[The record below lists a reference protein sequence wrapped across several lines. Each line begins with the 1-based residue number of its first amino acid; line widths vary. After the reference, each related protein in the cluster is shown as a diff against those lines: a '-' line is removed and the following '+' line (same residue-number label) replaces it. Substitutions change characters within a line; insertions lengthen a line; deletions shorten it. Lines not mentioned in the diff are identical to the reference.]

1 MDYMIKFYQNYSDG
15 GDSYYIGYKLYS
27 GSSERTIKENIL
39 SDLSYEFNNEGVGKE
54 ISEINLDL
62 SIEDMQDE
70 IIRIME
76 DLIDTSSRYGAM
88 EEYELELSVC
98 EDENDAFKFYGAFLD
113 HCDSLDDD
121 EAADQ
126 QIAFESD
133 GESARKIVSF
143 IENSPLGGYIMKLLR
158 DYNIHVTQDLI
169 DKLSKKI
176 G

>member
-1 MDYMIKFYQNYSDG
+1 MDYMIKYYQNYSDG
-15 GDSYYIGYKLYS
+15 GDSYYINYRLYS
-27 GSSERTIKENIL
+27 GSSERSIKESIL
-39 SDLSYEFNNEGVGKE
+39 KHLSYEFANEGVGKE
-54 ISEINLDL
+54 ISGINPDL

-76 DLIDTSSRYGAM
+76 DLIETSSGYGAM

-98 EDENDAFKFYGAFLD
+98 ESETEAFKFYRAFLD
-113 HCDSLDDD
+113 HCDELDDD

-133 GESARKIVSF
+133 GERARSIVSL
-143 IENSPLGGYIMKLLR
+143 IENSPLGPYIVELVSNY
-158 DYNIHVTQDLI
+158 DIHITPNFINNI
-169 DKLSKKI
+169 SKEI